1 MLRTIISFL
10 MLPFSAHALELS
22 MPVGLEQV
30 AQNKSALETIELP
43 VNVWN
48 GSNVPNVKLAGAVTH
63 TAFQSN
69 IASKPDIV
77 AAALLKQ
84 LIKQGYTLGLQ
95 CADQACGGYDFRFS
109 LPIMMPPTMYVDLGN
124 YTFLS
129 AYKGKGHAVW
139 ILVSQSLGHTHMQMT
154 QVRLANDID
163 VKFSALPIPK
173 SPDQLFDRLVETGH
187 FILSD
192 LSFEAGSANLDGN
205 TFPSLLALSQF
216 LSANLDQSIILV
228 GHTDS
233 SGSPV
238 KNLKLSKQRAQA
250 VQAMLLTKFP
260 DIKSERVSY
269 QGIGHLAPVASNATP
284 EGREINRRVEVII
297 APEK

>member
-84 LIKQGYTLGLQ
+84 LIEQGYTLGLQ
-95 CADQACGGYDFRFS
+95 CADQACGGYDFRFA
-109 LPIMMPPTMYVDLGN
+109 LPIMLPPAMYIDLGN

-129 AYKGKGHAVW
+129 AYKGKGQAVW
-139 ILVSQSLGHTHMQMT
+139 ILVSQSLNNTHMQIT
-154 QVRLANDID
+154 RVRPTGDVD

-173 SPDQLFDRLVETGH
+173 SPDQLLGQLPEAGH

-192 LSFEAGSANLDGN
+192 LSFEAGSANLNDD
-205 TFPSLLALSQF
+205 TFPSLLALAQF
-216 LSANLDQSIILV
+216 LGENLDQSVVLV

-233 SGSPV
+233 SGSYD
-238 KNLKLSKQRAQA
+238 KNLELSRQRAQA
-250 VQAMLLTKFP
+250 VQAMLLAQFP
-260 DIKSERVSY
+260 DIMPERVAY
-269 QGIGHLAPVASNATP
+269 KGIGYLAPIASNATA
-284 EGREINRRVEVII
+284 EGREMNRRVEVII
-297 APEK
+297 APGK